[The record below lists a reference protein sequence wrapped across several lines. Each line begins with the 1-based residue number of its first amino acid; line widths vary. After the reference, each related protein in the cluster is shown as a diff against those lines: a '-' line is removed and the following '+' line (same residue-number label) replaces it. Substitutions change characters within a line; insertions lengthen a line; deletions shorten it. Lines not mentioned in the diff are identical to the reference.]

1 MTASDAVI
9 GVTPSTMQ
17 PEEERP
23 RDKALYCVGE
33 GRQWKHSRKAVVA
46 QQKGTGSTA
55 ERQCLSP
62 VQIPATSTYL
72 KDRKERQCL
81 SHEGS
86 GVHKAKAG
94 SVSLRQSSAGRVGAA
109 GR

>member
-72 KDRKERQCL
+72 KDRKER
-81 SHEGS
+81 
-86 GVHKAKAG
+86 
-94 SVSLRQSSAGRVGAA
+94 
-109 GR
+109 